1 MGLVL
6 NYKVHGDGTIFNAN
20 QYPYPRHNLS
30 ENIVSAI
37 FLDNRMRYY
46 AISGDIWRFCP
57 ILRASAPFA
66 TPQIHGARIF
76 SEPVD
81 NEGTRRAL
89 SARAIANWTDEGD
102 RSPENA
108 TFSRVLR
115 SQLEELVHQ
124 ETGTALSWRRCRRA
138 RGVHGTRAE
147 VARTTDPSVFVL
159 GVVSQA
165 RLRDAVLCSARVV
178 L

>member
-115 SQLEELVHQ
+115 SQLYSRSSF
-124 ETGTALSWRRCRRA
+124 TKRRA
-138 RGVHGTRAE
+138 LHSLGGDADAHEEFMERALRLL
-147 VARTTDPSVFVL
+147 APQIR
-159 GVVSQA
+159 VS
-165 RLRDAVLCSARVV
+165 SSWGP
-178 L
+178 

>member
-89 SARAIANWTDEGD
+89 SARAIANIGPMRATARPRTPLSAAYFD
-102 RSPENA
+102 RN
-108 TFSRVLR
+108 SR
-115 SQLEELVHQ
+115 SSF
-124 ETGTALSWRRCRRA
+124 TKRRA
-138 RGVHGTRAE
+138 LHSLGGDADAHEEFMERALRLL
-147 VARTTDPSVFVL
+147 APQIR
-159 GVVSQA
+159 VS
-165 RLRDAVLCSARVV
+165 SSWGS
-178 L
+178 

>member
-1 MGLVL
+1 MATALFSMQTNIPTLGLAI
-6 NYKVHGDGTIFNAN
+6 TF
-20 QYPYPRHNLS
+20 QRT
-30 ENIVSAI
+30 IVSAI

-124 ETGTALSWRRCRRA
+124 ETGTAHSLGGDADAHEEFMERALRLLAPQIRVSSSW
-138 RGVHGTRAE
+138 G
-147 VARTTDPSVFVL
+147 S
-159 GVVSQA
+159 
-165 RLRDAVLCSARVV
+165 
-178 L
+178 

>member
-124 ETGTALSWRRCRRA
+124 ETGTAHSLGGDADAHEEFMERALRLLAPQIRVSSSW
-138 RGVHGTRAE
+138 G
-147 VARTTDPSVFVL
+147 S
-159 GVVSQA
+159 
-165 RLRDAVLCSARVV
+165 
-178 L
+178 

>member
-1 MGLVL
+1 MAGNNRRRGQSLSQSDRPYAMGLVL

-89 SARAIANWTDEGD
+89 SAHVQLRIGPMRATARPRTPLSAAYFDRNCTRGA
-102 RSPENA
+102 RSPRDGHCTLLEAMQTRTRSSWNA
-108 TFSRVLR
+108 R
-115 SQLEELVHQ
+115 
-124 ETGTALSWRRCRRA
+124 
-138 RGVHGTRAE
+138 
-147 VARTTDPSVFVL
+147 
-159 GVVSQA
+159 
-165 RLRDAVLCSARVV
+165 
-178 L
+178 